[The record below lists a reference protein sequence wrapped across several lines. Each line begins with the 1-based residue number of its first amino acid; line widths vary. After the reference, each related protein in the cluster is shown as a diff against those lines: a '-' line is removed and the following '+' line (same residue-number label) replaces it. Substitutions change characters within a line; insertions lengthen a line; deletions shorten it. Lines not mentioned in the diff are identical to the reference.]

1 MPGGGEAMSSETI
14 RHRIKSLI
22 DQEKD
27 DGVLSDDQLGDLL
40 KAEGIDVARRTVA
53 KYLGLLNIPSSVNR
67 HRYTPLSLE
76 GRM

>member
-27 DGVLSDDQLGDLL
+27 DGVLSDDQLVDLL

-67 HRYTPLSLE
+67 HRTRALRFSS
-76 GRM
+76 

>member
-27 DGVLSDDQLGDLL
+27 DGVLSDDQLVDLL

-53 KYLGLLNIPSSVNR
+53 KYLGLLNIPSSINR
-67 HRYTPLSLE
+67 RRTRALRFSS
-76 GRM
+76 